1 MVGLNKTSTLILH
14 NLKKAK
20 GQYTSFG
27 LIICLTAFIMNIAL
41 VLAFQTFHAYDSRFS
56 ELDTAD
62 INFLIPQFQD
72 DGEII
77 DEIKKIDGVSAVEK
91 HGGIFV
97 SATVREFADSDFDM
111 NTVFYNLNEKRTLNR
126 LDISEEVK
134 KTKIQFIYQC
144 ICGNWV
150 VLRKVAIL
158 PIPSMTRIIPMKL
171 AGLYRKCSMG
181 IMAPD

>member
-1 MVGLNKTSTLILH
+1 MNKTSTLILH

-77 DEIKKIDGVSAVEK
+77 DEIRKIDGVSAVEK

-134 KTKIQFIYQC
+134 KDENTIY
-144 ICGNWV
+144 
-150 VLRKVAIL
+150 
-158 PIPSMTRIIPMKL
+158 IPMYMRELGGFKE
-171 AGLYRKCSMG
+171 GDD
-181 IMAPD
+181 IT